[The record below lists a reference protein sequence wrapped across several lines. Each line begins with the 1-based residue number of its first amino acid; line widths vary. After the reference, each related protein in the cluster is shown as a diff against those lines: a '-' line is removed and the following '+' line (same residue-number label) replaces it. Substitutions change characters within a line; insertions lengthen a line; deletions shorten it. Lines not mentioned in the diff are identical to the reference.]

1 MIDRITPVILTFNES
16 PNIARTLEKLTWA
29 ADVVVVDS
37 HSTDDTLE
45 RARAFPRAR
54 TFERTFDEHAAQ
66 WNWAVGETGIETEW
80 VLALDADY
88 LLTDELIEELRG
100 LDPAPDVARLS
111 GLVRLLRL
119 RTPPARVGLSR
130 RSPCSTAA
138 TARAT
143 CRTVTPSGSRST
155 GRSWISRR
163 RSCTT
168 TASRSPRGYGP
179 RTGTCGS
186 RPGWSAPRPGTELRW
201 PDRLRKLRVVA
212 PFLVFALLPRGS
224 RAVCSTGWA
233 GWFYAFQR
241 MIAETILSL
250 HLLGSDLG
258 IRED

>member
-1 MIDRITPVILTFNES
+1 MIERVTPVILTFNES
-16 PNIARTLEKLTWA
+16 PNIARTLEKLSWA

-45 RARAFPRAR
+45 RVRAVPRTR

-88 LLTDELIEELRG
+88 LLTDELIDELRG
-100 LDPAPDVARLS
+100 LDPAPDVAGYRASFVYCVFGRRLRGSVYPPVAALYRRDRARYVQDGHTQRIQIDGRVLDLAAPILHDDRKPLSSWLRAQNRYMRLEARLVRSTPWDRLS
-111 GLVRLLRL
+111 
-119 RTPPARVGLSR
+119 
-130 RSPCSTAA
+130 
-138 TARAT
+138 
-143 CRTVTPSGSRST
+143 
-155 GRSWISRR
+155 
-163 RSCTT
+163 
-168 TASRSPRGYGP
+168 
-179 RTGTCGS
+179 
-186 RPGWSAPRPGTELRW
+186 W

-212 PFLVFALLPRGS
+212 PFLVFLYCLVVNGGLLD
-224 RAVCSTGWA
+224 GWA